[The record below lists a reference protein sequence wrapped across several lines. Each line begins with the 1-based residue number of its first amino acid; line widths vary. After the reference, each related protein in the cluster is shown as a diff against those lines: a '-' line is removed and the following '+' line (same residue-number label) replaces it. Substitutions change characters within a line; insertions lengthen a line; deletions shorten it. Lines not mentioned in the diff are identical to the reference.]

1 MNKNV
6 VIIVSGGRTGTR
18 FFGDLL
24 SEMVADSFS
33 VHEPDLFDGL
43 TARTW
48 QRLKTFGLYHMV
60 IGRLLGRTG
69 IRNLSQRYLSGA
81 LDLDTLARSV
91 RRHRSRYYASLNPSL
106 IIESNYQWYGILPT
120 VPLVFP
126 SYKVVAIVRD
136 PRTWAASNMN
146 YGTHHGPKDLVAK
159 FGFRRLDPRMMGDS
173 EFVDKWTSMSAF
185 EKLCWDWKTV
195 YGLIT
200 EFVDKD
206 SNSRM
211 YRYEDLFP
219 GLSSGEQVHDMLD
232 FLVDFPERKYSYS
245 LDRSVLQ
252 KPVHAA
258 GRASFPDWS
267 EWDTTHARQLND
279 ICGALMVR
287 FGYGNEPTWHDLLR
301 G

>member
-6 VIIVSGGRTGTR
+6 VIIVSGGRTATR

-24 SEMVADSFS
+24 SEMVADSYS
-33 VHEPDLFDGL
+33 VHEPDLFEGL
-43 TARTW
+43 TRRTW
-48 QRLKTFGLYHMV
+48 QRLKTFGLYHMM

-69 IRNLSQRYLSGA
+69 IRNLSQKYLSEA
-81 LDLDTLARSV
+81 LDLDTLIHDIRQ
-91 RRHRSRYYASLNPSL
+91 HRFSYYSTLNYSL
-106 IIESNYQWYGILPT
+106 IIESYYQWYGILP
-120 VPLVFP
+120 VLPHVFP
-126 SYKVVAIVRD
+126 SYKVVGIVRD
-136 PRTWAASNMN
+136 PRTWTASWMN
-146 YGTHHGPKDLVAK
+146 FGAHHGPKDLVAK
-159 FGFRRLDPRMMGDS
+159 FGFRRLDPHMIGDRDF
-173 EFVDKWTSMSAF
+173 EEKWPSMSAF

-219 GLSSGEQVHDMLD
+219 GLSGGEQVRGMLE
-232 FLVDFPERKYSYS
+232 FLVDFPERKYRYS

-252 KPVHAA
+252 KPIHSA
-258 GRASFPDWS
+258 GRKSFPDWA
-267 EWDTTHARQLND
+267 EWDTTLARQLND
-279 ICGALMVR
+279 ICGTLMVR